1 MTGLVQ
7 NPHQGAREIA
17 LVIARR
23 DPYIVGRAAA
33 KRMGADVEPAM
44 GEVES
49 DALHEAH
56 RYPALNLNRKRAD
69 RGGRRRQS
77 RLTGQDCF
85 EQIGQ
90 KTRDLAEQA
99 VDRLDRPSG
108 LVLIE
113 KSFVGE
119 LVSNRSALTAAISRS
134 RRSTCWSPG
143 STAAKSFC
151 GRAFRHTA
159 SHSEQARD
167 SASTRAPGTE
177 AACSQRR
184 RISRKLARCQSSS
197 AFPAISASVTNP
209 STSGVV
215 RCWWAVRR
223 KVASCSVRAAAPP
236 EGIIAAV
243 AQWSTEIACS
253 SVAIRRNRSSN

>member
-56 RYPALNLNRKRAD
+56 RYPALDLDRKRAN

-90 KTRDLAEQA
+90 KTRDFVEQA
-99 VDRLDRPSG
+99 VDRRDQPSG

-113 KSFVGE
+113 KSFVGARLE
-119 LVSNRSALTAAISRS
+119 PLRLDGGDLPLQTKYLLEPGQHGGEVALWTRLPPHRLALRTGARLRFDESARH
-134 RRSTCWSPG
+134 R
-143 STAAKSFC
+143 
-151 GRAFRHTA
+151 GRM
-159 SHSEQARD
+159 QP
-167 SASTRAPGTE
+167 ASTH
-177 AACSQRR
+177 
-184 RISRKLARCQSSS
+184 LA
-197 AFPAISASVTNP
+197 
-209 STSGVV
+209 
-215 RCWWAVRR
+215 
-223 KVASCSVRAAAPP
+223 
-236 EGIIAAV
+236 
-243 AQWSTEIACS
+243 
-253 SVAIRRNRSSN
+253 